1 MSTALRVYSNEDDA
15 LLFWNSFEPI
25 RDCRGF
31 AIERRLTRKGKTV
44 TEVLVNRI
52 GFAGE
57 HIQPDEADHG
67 KPSTEWPFQRYSWI
81 DHGANTG
88 DTVSYRVIPMVRRA
102 AGAALT
108 RLDVQASPFSDPIT
122 LGAVP
127 PGSKC
132 QAFFNRGFVMSQFM
146 ARYLRDNHLTLAQ
159 FKQQI
164 QHAEHEETEHVIR
177 NFLSGDLRL
186 TLLHLLDD
194 AATTGADVF
203 AALFELSDD
212 ELIDAL
218 AKLGPRA
225 HVVLANG
232 SIQKKTAETAADART
247 RDENRAARA
256 TLRRATVD
264 VALRDRFISPGA
276 LGHNKFLV
284 VVRNGKPKQVWT
296 GSTNWAPTGLCT
308 QVNNGILITDDRVA
322 QIYREQ
328 WQRLRDAKSAF
339 PTELVTSNSQPHQA
353 GDMTVWFTR
362 AQKKADLD
370 ALNAEVEKAKQGVLF
385 LMFMPGATGVL
396 ATVMKLTANP
406 HLFVRGVV
414 STLPNGRDDESEA
427 DVDVIDRTSSKPL
440 HLEIVQP
447 EGAHLPMSQF
457 AAEVTRT
464 QFLAGVGHAIIH
476 SKVLVIDPFS
486 DQAVVI
492 TGSHNFSGSA
502 STANDENF
510 VIIRGDKALA
520 QAYAVNA
527 EAAYQHYRWRAF
539 LAETDRPFEG
549 LSDDD
554 RWQARKLQNAA
565 TELAFW
571 GVSPTA

>member
-1 MSTALRVYSNEDDA
+1 MPTALRVHSNEDDA
-15 LLFWNSFEPI
+15 LLFWSTFAPI
-25 RDCRGF
+25 SDCRGF
-31 AIERRLTRKGKTV
+31 AIERRVTRKGTTV
-44 TEVLVNRI
+44 TDVLSNRI

-57 HIQPDEADHG
+57 HIDAEVASHG

-88 DTVSYRVIPMVRRA
+88 DTVSYRVVPIVRRR
-102 AGAALT
+102 AGAALE
-108 RLDVQASPFSDPIT
+108 RLDVEASPFSDPIT
-122 LGAVP
+122 LGTVP
-127 PGSKC
+127 AGSKC

-164 QHAEHEETEHVIR
+164 QEAEHEETEHAIR

-186 TLLHLLDD
+186 RLLDLLHD

-203 AALFELSDD
+203 AALFEVSDD
-212 ELIDAL
+212 ELIEAL
-218 AKLGPRA
+218 SKLGPRA

-232 SIQKKTAETAADART
+232 SIQKKKTETAADARS
-247 RDENRAARA
+247 RDENQAARA
-256 TLRRATVD
+256 TLRRAKVD
-264 VALRDRFISPGA
+264 VALRDRFLSPGA

-284 VVRNGKPKQVWT
+284 IVRGGKAKQVWT

-322 QIYREQ
+322 QIYRDQ

-339 PTELVTSNSQPHQA
+339 PAELVTSNSQPHQA
-353 GDMTVWFTR
+353 GDITVWFTR
-362 AQKKADLD
+362 SQKKADLD
-370 ALNAEVEKAKQGVLF
+370 ALNAEVQKAKQGVLF

-396 ATVMKLTANP
+396 GTVMTLATNP

-464 QFLAGVGHAIIH
+464 QFLGGVGHAIIH

-486 DQAVVI
+486 DQPVVI

-510 VIIRGDKALA
+510 VIVRGDKALA

-539 LAETDRPFEG
+539 LAETNQPFEG
-549 LSDDD
+549 LTDDD
-554 RWQARKLQNAA
+554 RWQAHKLQSAA

-571 GVSPTA
+571 GVSPTV